1 VRTVAC
7 RGRSSS
13 EVRRGRGREIKGKK
27 ILEGTRKDE
36 GM

>member
-1 VRTVAC
+1 VRAVAC

-13 EVRRGRGREIKGKK
+13 QVRRGREIKEEGEN
-27 ILEGTRKDE
+27 ILEGVRKDE